1 MASGGIVLRRRL
13 DSCCSWNKWFISV
26 SENSWLW
33 LFCRR
38 SRAPR
43 KWSFLIPHIDP
54 DLGLYT
60 ICLDICARA
69 QKCWSQCNPGATIL
83 TSWWLREI
91 QTWVCRQFVLIL
103 VHEYKV
109 WVTRQYRHSFF
120 DTLIW
125 FPIVHYHTC
134 NVDVK
139 PHVADYITGWN
150 LLSHNC
156 VFDT

>member
-1 MASGGIVLRRRL
+1 VYGTGY
-13 DSCCSWNKWFISV
+13 
-26 SENSWLW
+26 
-33 LFCRR
+33 
-38 SRAPR
+38 
-43 KWSFLIPHIDP
+43 WSFLIPHIDP
-54 DLGLYT
+54 DLGLHT
-60 ICLDICARA
+60 ICLDICAQA
-69 QKCWSQCNPGATIL
+69 QKCWSQRNPGATIL

-91 QTWVCRQFVLIL
+91 QTWVLRQFVLIL

-139 PHVADYITGWN
+139 PHVADNITGWN
-150 LLSHNC
+150 LLSYNC
-156 VFDT
+156 VFDTYSLDDDELTNFTCVSCVDMLILLTFNIIITSM